1 MSLKEDVGDDIEWVN
16 GVPYD
21 TSRFNEKTEREM
33 KSSGERGTTPVPDN
47 VYAHVSRQL
56 GIEIQ

>member
-1 MSLKEDVGDDIEWVN
+1 MNLKEDVGDDIEWVN

-33 KSSGERGTTPVPDN
+33 KSSEESK
-47 VYAHVSRQL
+47 YS
-56 GIEIQ
+56 E